1 MLDMTFLTQRLLMS
15 SFLSLRSGLLTT
27 LVALLFVGISLPVA
41 AQQSGS
47 SDEAESIRT
56 MLEER
61 DTEIKSILNGSES
74 DFTSA
79 QREELMTLINGFI
92 DFRAMGQH
100 ALGPFWS
107 DLTEEQRSEFVD
119 VFQGVVRQQ
128 SLSDLEAYNSEV
140 TYDRIDVEEDSAFV
154 RTTTRYQG
162 NDTPVDYVLHRRD
175 STWLATDIILD
186 EVSTAEGYA
195 RSFQNVM
202 RKRGFDT
209 LMNSLRARLE
219 RSEQDANTQ

>member
-1 MLDMTFLTQRLLMS
+1 M
-15 SFLSLRSGLLTT
+15 
-27 LVALLFVGISLPVA
+27 LVAGASVPVT
-41 AQQSGS
+41 AQQAND
-47 SDEAESIRT
+47 SDESEDIRV

-61 DTEIKSILNGSES
+61 DAEIKSILNGSES
-74 DFTSA
+74 NFTSA

-92 DFRAMGQH
+92 DFRAMGRH

-107 DLTEEQRSEFVD
+107 DLSEEQRTEFVD

-140 TYDRIDVEEDSAFV
+140 TYDRIDVEDDSAFV

-162 NDTPVDYVLHRRD
+162 SDTPVDYVLHRRD

-202 RKRGFDT
+202 RKRGFDA
-209 LMNSLRARLE
+209 LMNSLQKRLE
-219 RSEQDANTQ
+219 RSEQGASTQ

>member
-1 MLDMTFLTQRLLMS
+1 MW
-15 SFLSLRSGLLTT
+15 SFLSLRSGACALLAIM
-27 LVALLFVGISLPVA
+27 LVAGASVPVT
-41 AQQSGS
+41 AQQAND
-47 SDEAESIRT
+47 SDESEDIRV

-61 DTEIKSILNGSES
+61 DAEIKSILNGSES
-74 DFTSA
+74 NFTGA

-92 DFRAMGQH
+92 DFRAMGRH

-107 DLTEEQRSEFVD
+107 DLSEEQRTEFVD

-140 TYDRIDVEEDSAFV
+140 TYDRIDVEDDSAFV

-162 NDTPVDYVLHRRD
+162 SDTPVDYVLHRRD

-202 RKRGFDT
+202 RKRGFDA
-209 LMNSLRARLE
+209 LMNSLQKRLE
-219 RSEQDANTQ
+219 RSEQGASTQ

>member
-1 MLDMTFLTQRLLMS
+1 MW
-15 SFLSLRSGLLTT
+15 SFLSLRSGACTLLAIM
-27 LVALLFVGISLPVA
+27 LVAGASVPVT
-41 AQQSGS
+41 AQQAND
-47 SDEAESIRT
+47 SDESEDIRV

-61 DTEIKSILNGSES
+61 DAEIKSILNGSES
-74 DFTSA
+74 NFTSA

-92 DFRAMGQH
+92 DFRAMGRH

-107 DLTEEQRSEFVD
+107 DLSEEQRTEFVD

-140 TYDRIDVEEDSAFV
+140 TYDRIDVEDDSAFV

-162 NDTPVDYVLHRRD
+162 SDTPVDYVLHRRD

-202 RKRGFDT
+202 RKRGFDA
-209 LMNSLRARLE
+209 LMNSLQKRLE
-219 RSEQDANTQ
+219 RSEQGASTQ